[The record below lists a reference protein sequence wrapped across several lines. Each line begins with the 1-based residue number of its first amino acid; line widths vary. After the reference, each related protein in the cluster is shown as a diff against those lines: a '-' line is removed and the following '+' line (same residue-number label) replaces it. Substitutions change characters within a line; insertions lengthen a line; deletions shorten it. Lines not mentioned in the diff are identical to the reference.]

1 MKINLMIQNY
11 TTNNNNDD
19 GDDDFIIST
28 TKSVFK
34 RQLGPC
40 FVFLDPLMGDERPTS
55 AWSVSSLTVCVRWM
69 KAMTK

>member
-1 MKINLMIQNY
+1 MIQNN
-11 TTNNNNDD
+11 TANNNNND
-19 GDDDFIIST
+19 GDYNFIIST

-34 RQLGPC
+34 RQC
-40 FVFLDPLMGDERPTS
+40 FVFLDPQMGDERPTS